1 MATTEI
7 HAITKTPGAAL
18 SYIMSDKV
26 VEYSDDMAIWDDC
39 EHRLTEENGK
49 KYIVY
54 NTYTS
59 FYHCNRQNPLQTYT
73 ILQNKWQNKRRKG
86 GVGAKNGEPLMYH
99 MHQSFKGREVDPV
112 TAQEIAQKF
121 CEEVFKGFAVTVSTH
136 TNGDNIHTHYI
147 LSAWNYEGRKWNDN
161 HASKR
166 KIREVS
172 DKLCKEYGLSVLEN
186 TKDMK
191 LISYKDAEGKTH
203 YYEPTDRKND
213 LIRQREDGEI
223 STDDIGSYRNTKQ
236 YDELKAKELS
246 NRDIVKRDID
256 NLLSSCRSF
265 EELIMRLRN
274 MGYTVKDKKK
284 NGDWLAHISYQPPTA
299 EKPTREDK
307 IGDGEFYLRENLT
320 AYLEDRE
327 RNLHYALG
335 MEVETIPQQ
344 EEAESNQQV
353 CEDPDRIPYFE
364 RYEYG
369 VTDISQIDIDW
380 RKKKDV
386 SGREYIVPRTATE
399 KKVITD
405 IRRNDIEVRGLI
417 DTASL
422 RRLIVSQNQRRKE
435 RKPYLTYT
443 QEQRLVARINTSFR
457 CLQYTE
463 QNNIFSQ
470 RQIVDLFRA
479 NKMLCA
485 DINKEI
491 LKAQKAIQ
499 MFREVMSVPDKV
511 KEIKARI
518 QRGAGDLAYR
528 LEQEQEDLRL
538 LKEYQLLLQKYKI
551 NTPEGMSALTGKV
564 EQYEAKTTELQIRA
578 AQTFYHMRE
587 LENCMRTYD
596 RIDRQYG
603 IADDAAMREFLKL
616 LHDDED
622 GGGSQRREAETK
634 KNNEQA
640 KGER

>member
-73 ILQNKWQNKRRKG
+73 ILQNKWQNTRRKG

-147 LSAWNYEGRKWNDN
+147 VSAWNYEGRKWNDN

-186 TKDMK
+186 TKDMR

-203 YYEPTDRKND
+203 YYEPTDRKNK
-213 LIRQREDGEI
+213 LIQQRRDGEI
-223 STDDIGSYRNTKQ
+223 GTDDVNSYRNTKQ
-236 YDELKAKELS
+236 YDDLKEKELT
-246 NRDIVKRDID
+246 NREAVKRDID
-256 NLLSSCRSF
+256 NLLPACQSF
-265 EELIMRLRN
+265 DELLMRLRS
-274 MGYTVKDKKK
+274 MGYIIKDKKK

-299 EKPTREDK
+299 DKPTREEK
-307 IGDGEFYLRENLT
+307 IGDGVFYLRENLT

-327 RNLHYALG
+327 HDLHHTLG
-335 MEVETIPQQ
+335 AESESLPIQD
-344 EEAESNQQV
+344 EAESNHQV
-353 CEDPDRIPYFE
+353 CEDPDRIPFFE

-369 VTDISQIDIDW
+369 VTDISKIDMDW
-380 RKKKDV
+380 RKKKDD
-386 SGREYIVPRTATE
+386 SAREFVVPRSASE

-405 IRRNDIEVRGLI
+405 IRRNDIEVQGLI
-417 DTASL
+417 DTATL
-422 RRLIVSQNQRRKE
+422 RRLIVSQDQRRRE
-435 RKPYLTYT
+435 RKPYLTHT
-443 QEQRLVARINTSFR
+443 QEQRLVARINTSFQ

-470 RQIVDLFRA
+470 RQIVELFRA
-479 NKMLCA
+479 NKVLYA
-485 DINKEI
+485 DINAEI

-511 KEIKARI
+511 KEIKDRI
-518 QRGAGDLAYR
+518 QREAGDLAYR
-528 LEQEQEDLRL
+528 FEQEQEDLRL
-538 LKEYQLLLQKYKI
+538 LKEYQILLQRYKI
-551 NTPEGMSALTGKV
+551 DTPEGMSALTGKV
-564 EQYEAKTTELQIRA
+564 AQYEAKTTELQTRA
-578 AQTFYHMRE
+578 TQAIHHMRE

-616 LHDDED
+616 LHDED

-634 KNNEQA
+634 KNNERT
-640 KGER
+640 KGDR